1 MDSEG
6 LPSGDPNTE
15 GNEFIDRRR
24 SRDVDELDQRRQ
36 KVRRSSF
43 TRRSSHNF
51 DQDRR
56 RSKDGSRPPSVQRS
70 RSVERSMDVEHSPSP
85 VPQITSPSG
94 KSPTTPDSA
103 ISAAAVT
110 LDTAL
115 VDRQMRHQPLKNK
128 SSSSSDLGHLVEK
141 DKQFHTLPSMRRHK
155 RMKDLEVS
163 VGRSLVSAHIPIAVY
178 SICVC
183 SHLFTST
190 CVILYR
196 PPTHSIVVRMYI
208 HPLPFNRCLSISVL
222 LHSPPPPLPL
232 HSNSPSATTGR

>member
-1 MDSEG
+1 MISALYYPWLLSDQLAAPKCSAQGRRTQSTSEALQHSVIAPVDPDG
-6 LPSGDPNTE
+6 LPPGDSSTE
-15 GNEFIDRRR
+15 ANEFIDRRR

-85 VPQITSPSG
+85 IPQTTSPSG

-103 ISAAAVT
+103 IGAST
-110 LDTAL
+110 LDSAL
-115 VDRQMRHQPLKNK
+115 TDRTLRHQPLKNK
-128 SSSSSDLGHLVEK
+128 SSSSTDLGPLVDK
-141 DKQFHTLPSMRRHK
+141 DKQFHTLPSMRRIK

-163 VGRSLVSAHIPIAVY
+163 EGESPTCAIP
-178 SICVC
+178 
-183 SHLFTST
+183 
-190 CVILYR
+190 
-196 PPTHSIVVRMYI
+196 VRTYVRVWE
-208 HPLPFNRCLSISVL
+208 L
-222 LHSPPPPLPL
+222 
-232 HSNSPSATTGR
+232 

>member
-110 LDTAL
+110 LDTAAL

-178 SICVC
+178 STYVCVQPLVHKHTRHPIPSSYTLNRC
-183 SHLFTST
+183 TYVH
-190 CVILYR
+190 
-196 PPTHSIVVRMYI
+196 PPTT
-208 HPLPFNRCLSISVL
+208 L
-222 LHSPPPPLPL
+222 
-232 HSNSPSATTGR
+232 